1 MSRTPSR
8 TQEASPGSARPV
20 LLALDFGGTKTAL
33 TVADPH
39 GTRLQD
45 RTIQADSDLRRAL
58 DAART
63 LLAGREPLAVGVS
76 TIGIPGPDGV
86 ALAPNIP
93 GWDRLPLE
101 RELAKEFPRSPVRV
115 ATDVKAAAAHEYASG
130 ALAGCDPGLYVNLG
144 TGLAVAVVAHGT
156 VLAGR
161 HGASGEIGYNLRGLD
176 DVGRT
181 DHLPLEAAV
190 SGKAL
195 QQGVPT
201 REFLTELAF
210 HLVNLT
216 IAVDPER
223 IVVGGGMVRS
233 WHALHDPLR
242 RALDA
247 AVPYP
252 PPLAPAAHPY
262 DAPLLGALTLA
273 VEAARP
279 RT

>member
-1 MSRTPSR
+1 MSR
-8 TQEASPGSARPV
+8 AADPV
-20 LLALDFGGTKTAL
+20 VLALDFGGTKTAL
-33 TVADPH
+33 TVADLH
-39 GTRLQD
+39 GNRLQH
-45 RTIQADSDLRRAL
+45 RTIETDSDLRRAL
-58 DAART
+58 RAART
-63 LLAGREPLAVGVS
+63 LLDGGEPRAVGVA

-101 RELAKEFPRSPVRV
+101 RELAAEFPRSAIRV
-115 ATDVKAAAAHEYASG
+115 ATDVKAAAAYEHASG

-161 HGASGEIGYNLRGLD
+161 HGASGEIGYNLRALA

-181 DHLPLEAAV
+181 DHLPLETAV

-195 QQGVPT
+195 QQGST
-201 REFLTELAF
+201 TGEFDEGFLTELAF
-210 HLVNLT
+210 HLVNLA
-216 IAVDPER
+216 IAIDPER
-223 IVVGGGMVRS
+223 IVVGGGLVRS

-252 PPLAPAAHPY
+252 PQLAPAAHPY

-279 RT
+279 GT